1 MESSISKLSYPPHFI
16 KYIHLVDNENLP
28 NFLEQQDRDVAS
40 FFKSIPEDKRLY
52 KYGEGKWT
60 IQEVLQ
66 HVIDCERVFQFRA
79 LVFSRKDPTTFPSFD
94 EDNYS
99 KFSNANNKNWNNL
112 IEEFVAVRKST
123 EYLFNGFSEEQ
134 LDEIGKASNYEM
146 NVRSL
151 GYLIAGHLA
160 HHINILKERYLNV

>member
-1 MESSISKLSYPPHFI
+1 MESSTSKLFYPPHFI
-16 KYIHLVDNENLP
+16 KYIRPVDNENLQ
-28 NFLEQQDRDVAS
+28 NLLKKQEENVVS
-40 FFKSIPEDKRLY
+40 FFKSIAEDKRLY
-52 KYGEGKWT
+52 KYAEGKWT

-79 LVFSRKDPTTFPSFD
+79 LVFSRKDPNTFPSFD

-99 KFSNANNKNWNNL
+99 KYSNANNKNWDNL

-123 EYLFNGFSEEQ
+123 EFLFNGFSEKQ
-134 LDEIGKASNYEM
+134 LDEMGKASNYEM
-146 NVRSL
+146 NVRAL